1 MTGLLQ
7 DLRYAVRS
15 LAKDRGVATVAVVT
29 LALGIGAS
37 TVIFSVFYGV
47 LVDSF
52 PFKDSGRLITF
63 AIRNSTSAGAS
74 VGRNFFSPSEFLVF
88 QQENRVFDD
97 MVGYDPGGAVLYS
110 DGKGTRDL
118 GAGAVVTTNTF
129 KFYGVPPL
137 VGREITPDDGK
148 PDAPPVFVMN
158 HRMWQTEFNSDPNIV
173 GTSFVLDGQPRTLIG
188 VMPAKFHLYGADV
201 WMPVGRNTGTLQII
215 GRLKPGISQKAAA
228 ADLDVIAH
236 RLTKGLTHGE
246 AFVLNPEHYA
256 VVTQEFVDLV
266 LGDFVKAIY
275 ALLAAVFML
284 LLIACSNVANLLL
297 ARATIRER
305 EMALRSALGAG
316 RGRLFRQLLLESFVL
331 AAVACGAGCM
341 LAHFSLR
348 GVLAILPAG
357 SIPVGSVIGLNTT
370 VLLFALAITVGTTL
384 ACGLA
389 PALHAVRGNLQ
400 PRLTGSGK
408 GVSGNFRHGRLRA
421 ILVISEVALSI
432 VLLVGAGLM
441 MRTVLAFTY
450 ADLPFDPSN
459 ILYARLAMPHERYYG
474 KPDKKPAFFKEVLP
488 RVQALPGVISATET
502 LMLPPNEGS
511 WTDIA
516 ILGKQ
521 HTERWV
527 ADLELC
533 SAGYFQTLGVQLL
546 RGRLLSESDVALARH
561 VVVVNETLVRQ
572 YFGNEDPIG
581 QRIKFEVFD
590 RPFVDAP
597 HNTYFGIVGVVKD
610 FKTRPE
616 RRQYLLRPD
625 AFLPASVAAFGYP
638 MSILARTA
646 VDPHSLLKSVARE
659 VWEVDPDVAVSA
671 SGSIEDFLKNE
682 FKGPRFEFITLAAFA
697 GIGLMLVAI
706 GVFSVMGYAVSLQT
720 QQIGVRMALGANQSN
735 ILRMVL
741 RQGVALIAV
750 GIITGLFA
758 SVSLTRF
765 VASQI
770 WGISATDP
778 WTFGAVVACVLA
790 VGLAACCVPA
800 RRAARVDPMVALRC
814 E

>member
-331 AAVACGAGCM
+331 AAVAVGRAAC
-341 LAHFSLR
+341 SL
-348 GVLAILPAG
+348 
-357 SIPVGSVIGLNTT
+357 
-370 VLLFALAITVGTTL
+370 
-384 ACGLA
+384 
-389 PALHAVRGNLQ
+389 
-400 PRLTGSGK
+400 
-408 GVSGNFRHGRLRA
+408 
-421 ILVISEVALSI
+421 
-432 VLLVGAGLM
+432 
-441 MRTVLAFTY
+441 
-450 ADLPFDPSN
+450 
-459 ILYARLAMPHERYYG
+459 
-474 KPDKKPAFFKEVLP
+474 
-488 RVQALPGVISATET
+488 ISA
-502 LMLPPNEGS
+502 
-511 WTDIA
+511 
-516 ILGKQ
+516 
-521 HTERWV
+521 
-527 ADLELC
+527 
-533 SAGYFQTLGVQLL
+533 
-546 RGRLLSESDVALARH
+546 
-561 VVVVNETLVRQ
+561 
-572 YFGNEDPIG
+572 
-581 QRIKFEVFD
+581 
-590 RPFVDAP
+590 
-597 HNTYFGIVGVVKD
+597 
-610 FKTRPE
+610 
-616 RRQYLLRPD
+616 
-625 AFLPASVAAFGYP
+625 
-638 MSILARTA
+638 
-646 VDPHSLLKSVARE
+646 
-659 VWEVDPDVAVSA
+659 
-671 SGSIEDFLKNE
+671 
-682 FKGPRFEFITLAAFA
+682 
-697 GIGLMLVAI
+697 
-706 GVFSVMGYAVSLQT
+706 
-720 QQIGVRMALGANQSN
+720 
-735 ILRMVL
+735 
-741 RQGVALIAV
+741 
-750 GIITGLFA
+750 
-758 SVSLTRF
+758 
-765 VASQI
+765 
-770 WGISATDP
+770 
-778 WTFGAVVACVLA
+778 
-790 VGLAACCVPA
+790 
-800 RRAARVDPMVALRC
+800 
-814 E
+814 